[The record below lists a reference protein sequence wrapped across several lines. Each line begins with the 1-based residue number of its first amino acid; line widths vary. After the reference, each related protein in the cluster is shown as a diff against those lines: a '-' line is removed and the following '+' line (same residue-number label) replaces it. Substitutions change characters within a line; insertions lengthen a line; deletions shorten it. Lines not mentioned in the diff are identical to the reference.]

1 MKIQCDEK
9 EKRNRIV
16 SQVNR
21 NMFVEAG
28 AGAGKT
34 TLIKDRIINQLKSGM
49 RPEEIVVI
57 TFTNAATQELRS
69 RIINAALEEERKTDL
84 PKKQVENLRLAV
96 ENIDRMQISTIHS
109 FCSRILKERS
119 LDVGMPMDIDLI
131 KASDYERLK
140 KESFVRWA
148 EGLRESDWDLLLK
161 KDIDRKKAVDRLE
174 NLTGRLIGVDDEQ
187 IGRIKMALPPIE
199 TKQWDKEASD
209 FVQEFIKEIL
219 RLAGEAYESQ
229 YTSLDQIK
237 HRLLKIGKDI
247 LAAIG
252 KNDNE
257 SIVKTVLKIGE
268 SEKILKAPTQ
278 DHFKQL
284 AKAQKEKNKDSASD
298 AEAEKNKP
306 DPKAKVQNAENILK
320 GINDFLNRKRGYLE
334 ELLGRNERTFYDNYI
349 EYAKKAR
356 AYFYNYIGP
365 EVLTNDT
372 LIWNARKLLEES
384 KESQRYFSGK
394 FKCIYVD
401 EYQDTDHVQD
411 AFIRLLAEDPDQQ
424 GALRDGALFI
434 VGDPKQSIYRF
445 RGAEPEVYFR
455 TKSYFEGLEN
465 ADVIELQDNYR
476 SSSSIVDWVNAQFQ
490 NKAITPGQA
499 YVPMKANK
507 FVPSGL
513 VDDKTLDGIY
523 YLNSITDKKQNM
535 DPGQDAEIVAK
546 LIWNLVNEEHY
557 LIEDGTKRRIGYSDI
572 LILCMWTGDA
582 PYYVEKFRQYG
593 IPVLL
598 NHIKFTVGT
607 EWYMKAF
614 CRIYQYLIFRYDKR
628 NSAAARESL
637 VALGMEMESAE
648 RTLKELAEKTG
659 NLSPV
664 GLLYFLEANWKLL
677 IPQNSDCSEGIRQ
690 KVQARITQMV
700 GNIVSSTNGSS
711 HEIKKALSEYL
722 NSSIEHELVL
732 EEDVDAV
739 RFINLHKA
747 KGLEGNIVIWAD
759 RFENMI
765 FKKDEYRSA
774 DAYYPSVRENDK
786 VVWCA
791 YNYAKEVEKEAE
803 QSHKAET
810 IRLEYVAVTRA
821 KSACIFMDAYGDEK
835 KEVLFGEGYTTE
847 NAKSITDMIDWENVP
862 TQTTPASSPEK
873 IHVVSAR
880 CARADLSGALYE
892 SVSPSDLER
901 SAGGKKKEDW
911 TPGQHSRPVG
921 AVFGT
926 TMHRAFELLIG
937 RCLHTGKDSS
947 PCNDE
952 ALVRSC
958 YVQAI
963 QENISDIPAEQ
974 AADYEDALSGMIKE
988 LSAWWK
994 QLQTGAQLEECY
1006 QELPF
1011 SYFDKTDN
1019 KTVWNHG
1026 FADLVLKM
1034 TNGEYLIIDYKSDSD
1049 EGYESEESFVNGL
1062 RKKYGPQIEAYKDAV
1077 ETLFLVPREKIKAR
1091 LIWFT
1096 QKEDNTYQCKET
1108 EIQTEISP

>member
-49 RPEEIVVI
+49 RPEEIAVI

-84 PKKQVENLRLAV
+84 PKEQVENLRRAV

-109 FCSRILKERS
+109 FCNRILKERS

-131 KASDYERLK
+131 KAGDYERLK

-148 EGLRESDWDLLLK
+148 EGLKEPDWDLLLR
-161 KDIDRKKAVDRLE
+161 KDVDRKKAVDALE
-174 NLTGRLIGVDDEQ
+174 DLTDRLIGIDDEQ
-187 IGRIKMALPPIE
+187 IGRIKMGLPPIE
-199 TKQWDKEASD
+199 TEQWDKEASD

-229 YTSLDQIK
+229 YTGLDQIK
-237 HRLLKIGKDI
+237 DRLLKKGEII
-247 LAAIG
+247 LDAIG
-252 KNDNE
+252 ENDNG
-257 SIVKTVLKIGE
+257 SIVKIALEIGE
-268 SEKILKAPTQ
+268 SEKILRSPTQ
-278 DHFKQL
+278 QYFKDL
-284 AKAQKEKNKDSASD
+284 AKSQEEKTKDLVSD
-298 AEAEKNKP
+298 ADAMKNKP
-306 DPKAKVQNAENILK
+306 DPKTKVQNAENILK
-320 GINDFLNRKRGYLE
+320 GINDFLNRKRGDLE
-334 ELLGRNERTFYDNYI
+334 ELLGRKENSFYSNYI

-365 EVLTNDT
+365 EVLTNDI
-372 LIWNARKLLEES
+372 LIRNTKKLLEQSRES
-384 KESQRYFSGK
+384 RRYFSGK

-401 EYQDTDHVQD
+401 EYQDTDHVQE

-424 GALRDGALFI
+424 GTLRDGALFI

-465 ADVIELQDNYR
+465 ADIIELQDNYR
-476 SSSSIVDWVNAQFQ
+476 SNSSIVDWVNVQFQ

-507 FVPSGL
+507 FVPSEL
-513 VDDKTLDGIY
+513 VDDKTLDGVY
-523 YLNSITDKKQNM
+523 YLTSLTDRQEKSEVDN
-535 DPGQDAEIVAK
+535 QDAWIVAK
-546 LIWNLVNEEHY
+546 LIWDLVNNEYY
-557 LIEDGTKRRIGYSDI
+557 LVEDGRKRRIRYSDI
-572 LILCMWTGDA
+572 LLLCMWTKNA
-582 PYYVEKFRQYG
+582 SYYVEQFRQCG
-593 IPVLL
+593 IPLSL
-598 NHIKFTVGT
+598 DMKFAVGT

-614 CRIYQYLIFRYDKR
+614 CRIYQYLACRYDKR

-648 RTLKELAEKTG
+648 QTLKELAEKAG
-659 NLSPV
+659 ALSPV

-677 IPQNSDCSEGIRQ
+677 IPKDSDCDEGMRR
-690 KVQARITQMV
+690 KVQARIAQMI

-722 NSSIEHELVL
+722 DSSIEHELVL
-732 EEDVDAV
+732 EEDIDAV
-739 RFINLHKA
+739 RFMNLHKA
-747 KGLEGNIVIWAD
+747 KGLEGNIVIWAN
-759 RFENMI
+759 RVESMNYQ
-765 FKKDEYRSA
+765 KDEHRSA
-774 DAYYPSVRENDK
+774 DAYYPSVRVNGNI
-786 VVWCA
+786 VWCA
-791 YNYAKEVEKEAE
+791 YDHAKGVEKEAE
-803 QSHKAET
+803 ESDKAET

-821 KSACIFMDAYGDEK
+821 KCACIFMDTYESAK
-835 KEVLFGEGYTTE
+835 KKVLFGEGYTTE
-847 NAKSITDMIDWENVP
+847 NAKSIVDMIDWKKFP
-862 TQTTPASSPEK
+862 PQMPPAAASEES
-873 IHVVSAR
+873 HVVSAR
-880 CARADLSGALYE
+880 CVRADLSGALYE

-963 QENISDIPAEQ
+963 QENSSDIPAEQ
-974 AADYEDALSGMIKE
+974 AADYEEALSGMIKE

-1011 SYFDKTDN
+1011 SYFDKTDG

-1049 EGYESEESFVNGL
+1049 EGYESEESFVSGL